1 MNLLSSRRVMASMLT
16 VGLAGSLAFAGPV
29 SARTITGNVSDVS
42 FETISQSC
50 INGISLE
57 IQKQKHK
64 PYQNAQPGN
73 IPAGVISGLT
83 FEALLI
89 NDVDITSDEGWNLAN
104 SLSVKQSE
112 ERGFSQRFTAETD
125 VAGAAKFQKLLPVGL
140 YLIREITP
148 ENPHK
153 DHKTSEPF
161 LITLPVGNVT
171 GDAWQCDV
179 VIKTK
184 ETPDPAP
191 DPDPTPTPTSPQP
204 PTSTETTTTPLVP
217 TSPITPPPEDIS
229 GSTPEKDPSRPSI
242 LASTGANVL
251 WLVGGA
257 LLAVIAGVFFVLRG
271 RKSNDS

>member
-1 MNLLSSRRVMASMLT
+1 M
-16 VGLAGSLAFAGPV
+16 
-29 SARTITGNVSDVS
+29 
-42 FETISQSC
+42 
-50 INGISLE
+50 
-57 IQKQKHK
+57 
-64 PYQNAQPGN
+64 
-73 IPAGVISGLT
+73 
-83 FEALLI
+83 
-89 NDVDITSDEGWNLAN
+89 
-104 SLSVKQSE
+104 
-112 ERGFSQRFTAETD
+112 
-125 VAGAAKFQKLLPVGL
+125 LPVGL

-153 DHKTSEPF
+153 DYKTSEPF

-184 ETPDPAP
+184 ETPDP

-217 TSPITPPPEDIS
+217 TPPITPPAEDIT
-229 GSTPEKDPSRPSI
+229 GSTTEKDPSRPSI

-271 RKSNDS
+271 RRSKDS

>member
-1 MNLLSSRRVMASMLT
+1 MNLLSSRRIMASMLT

-104 SLSVKQSE
+104 SLSVKQVE
-112 ERGFSQRFTAETD
+112 E
-125 VAGAAKFQKLLPVGL
+125 
-140 YLIREITP
+140 
-148 ENPHK
+148 
-153 DHKTSEPF
+153 
-161 LITLPVGNVT
+161 
-171 GDAWQCDV
+171 
-179 VIKTK
+179 
-184 ETPDPAP
+184 
-191 DPDPTPTPTSPQP
+191 
-204 PTSTETTTTPLVP
+204 
-217 TSPITPPPEDIS
+217 
-229 GSTPEKDPSRPSI
+229 
-242 LASTGANVL
+242 
-251 WLVGGA
+251 
-257 LLAVIAGVFFVLRG
+257 
-271 RKSNDS
+271 